1 MIEGFQPYKR
11 GTVGFSS
18 PLCLLQ
24 EINNADKHRLL
35 QSIIGQ
41 VVGTSL
47 GIRAM
52 SGVYIRTGR
61 MFKGRPLINNTKLGG
76 FQLTKRKAE
85 GYVNVDFKATVEI
98 QFWEGCDAVKKR
110 PVIQTL
116 SSIISY
122 VIQIEKTFPFD

>member
-1 MIEGFQPYKR
+1 M
-11 GTVGFSS
+11 
-18 PLCLLQ
+18 
-24 EINNADKHRLL
+24 
-35 QSIIGQ
+35 
-41 VVGTSL
+41 

-61 MFKGRPLINNTKLGG
+61 MFKGRPLINNTNLGG

-122 VIQIEKTFPFD
+122 VIQIEKTFPLIE

>member
-1 MIEGFQPYKR
+1 M
-11 GTVGFSS
+11 
-18 PLCLLQ
+18 CLLQ

-35 QSIIGQ
+35 QAIIGQ
-41 VVGTSL
+41 VIGTSL

-52 SGVYIRTGR
+52 SGVDIRTGR
-61 MFKGRPLINNTKLGG
+61 MFKGRPLIINNTKLSE

-85 GYVNVDFKATVEI
+85 GYVNVDVKATVEI

-122 VIQIEKTFPFD
+122 VIQIEKPFPLIE